1 MCNKE
6 VLDNV
11 QRKEKMQLVEHVLAS
26 RNLPLTNS
34 KWKRQVFVVVFDG
47 INDGQS
53 NKRKE
58 TNKKNGEVWEVVMGS
73 IGFGDLEGKK
83 KIDRF

>member
-1 MCNKE
+1 
-6 VLDNV
+6 
-11 QRKEKMQLVEHVLAS
+11 
-26 RNLPLTNS
+26 
-34 KWKRQVFVVVFDG
+34 VFAVVFDG

-53 NKRKE
+53 NKRKG

-73 IGFGDLEGKK
+73 IGFGDLEGRK